1 MEFDEQPVYWM
12 ITEIKGSD
20 LPLEEAKYDGWNM
33 ERNVWVWRYVWN
45 IQPFQYQKQE
55 NKKLIKQFKNRH
67 GYVTVRIYKDGVGT
81 TRTVH
86 RLVAKTFIPNPE
98 NLPEVNHKDENKSN
112 NVVSNLEWCTRK
124 YNVYYGTGLER
135 KKEAHAKAIKEGR
148 TSKNTPRN
156 CGENNPNA
164 KLSDADVL
172 YIREHYKKN
181 DKEFGG
187 VPLAKK
193 FGITKHSLYRI
204 IKNQRRKM

>member
-1 MEFDEQPVYWM
+1 MN
-12 ITEIKGSD
+12 EIWKDMYGFEDMYEISD
-20 LPLEEAKYDGWNM
+20 LS
-33 ERNVWVWRYVWN
+33 N
-45 IQPFQYQKQE
+45 IR
-55 NKKLIKQFKNRH
+55 NKKTKRLIKQFKNRN
-67 GYVTVRIYKDGVGT
+67 GYVIVRIYKDGVGV

-124 YNVYYGTGLER
+124 YNIYYGTGLKRR
-135 KKEAHAKAIKEGR
+135 KELHAKAIKEGR
-148 TSKNTPRN
+148 TSKKIPRN

-193 FGITKHSLYRI
+193 FGVTKHYLYRI
-204 IKNQRRKM
+204 IKNKRRKM

>member
-1 MEFDEQPVYWM
+1 MMDEIWKEMSGFEDMY
-12 ITEIKGSD
+12 EISN
-20 LPLEEAKYDGWNM
+20 LS
-33 ERNVWVWRYVWN
+33 N
-45 IQPFQYQKQE
+45 IR
-55 NKKLIKQFKNRH
+55 NKKTKRLIKQFKNRH
-67 GYVTVRIYKDGVGT
+67 GYVTARIYKDGVGT

-112 NVVSNLEWCTRK
+112 NVVSNLEWCTRI

-135 KKEAHAKAIKEGR
+135 REASHAIAIKEGR
-148 TSKNTPRN
+148 TGKNISRN

-204 IKNQRRKM
+204 IKNQRRKMQ